1 MLDEMLRDQD
11 RERAERVMAA
21 MLQMKK
27 IDIDE
32 LRRAYETESNS

>member
-1 MLDEMLRDQD
+1 VLDEMLRDQD